1 MEQLRR
7 RGGAWVRAA
16 ENKISV
22 LPELLYS
29 CGFFAVAFLLAHSRA
44 AGAVSPLGFAF
55 AVAAPA
61 ERAVVAASGAAL
73 GYAFAAGDFLAVL
86 RALVTVLCIF
96 LIRAVFMRI
105 LLPKRHALL
114 AGVSAGLSC
123 LLTGAAV
130 LASRSFS
137 PAGLLQYG
145 SEALAAGALAPV
157 FSEGIACLLREA
169 PPQGLSRRQGISL
182 VVCGAALLTA
192 LGQYQIRGVTPAH
205 ILSVFLLLCAAMLAR
220 ESGGAVAGICIGAA
234 LFAANRQGNILVTF
248 CVGGLLAGLFAP
260 LARLAPAG
268 IFLLVSLFGALIGG
282 KSGGAA
288 LLFESAA
295 ACALFAA
302 LPQSVLKRA
311 AVYFRPERAAAP
323 DLGRQAQAALQR
335 AAAAMG
341 ELNRCVCEVAE
352 GLDKQEPQPLS
363 AERLSAYWQGS
374 VCVGCAAQGFCWEE
388 NRKDT
393 EAALESV
400 LQTLRGQGYVLP
412 ESFPVPFAQTCPRT
426 PELAAAAGR
435 CCLAQSAQRSA
446 QLRASQLRAVVTEQF
461 QNTRSLLCELAEGLE
476 KTPAR
481 EAERFWAEV
490 GLVQYTPENAAV
502 CGDYYAAFR
511 DANGNAAY
519 MLSDGMGTG
528 SRAAVDS
535 AMATELFVS
544 LAESGLSFDCA
555 LRLVNTALLVKSA
568 EESLATLD
576 IVSLDLTQ
584 GRAEFC
590 KAGAAASFVR
600 SGRRVLVLE
609 QASLPA
615 GILQEVQFA
624 RSGITLSAG
633 DAVLLV
639 SDGAVPEGSRSVQD
653 CLRRWQGGSAQELAE
668 CAAEAARSEAGER
681 ADDMTVLALVLH
693 DVDADCKGY
702 K

>member
-1 MEQLRR
+1 MEQLRG
-7 RGGAWVRAA
+7 RGGARMRTA
-16 ENKISV
+16 EKKITI
-22 LPELLYS
+22 LPELLHS
-29 CGFFAVAFLLAHSRA
+29 CGFFAAAFLLAHGPA
-44 AGAVSPLGFAF
+44 AGAIAPLGFAF
-55 AVAAPA
+55 VAAAPA

-96 LIRAVFMRI
+96 LIRAVFLRI
-105 LLPKRHALL
+105 LPPKRHTLL
-114 AGVSAGLSC
+114 AAVGAVLGCA
-123 LLTGAAV
+123 LTAAAV

-137 PAGLLQYG
+137 AAGLLQYG
-145 SEALAAGALAPV
+145 SEALAAGAFAPV
-157 FSEGIACLLREA
+157 FAEGMRILSREA
-169 PPQGLSRRQGISL
+169 PPQGIHRRQGISL
-182 VVCGAALLTA
+182 VICGAALLTV
-192 LGQYQIRGVTPAH
+192 LGQYRIRGVTPAH
-205 ILSVFLLLCAAMLAR
+205 ILCVFLLLCAVNLAQ

-268 IFLLVSLFGALIGG
+268 IFLLVSLFGAFIGG

-295 ACALFAA
+295 ACVLFAA
-302 LPQSVLKRA
+302 LPKSALQRTA
-311 AVYFRPERAAAP
+311 AYFRAESAPAPDSGERAQES
-323 DLGRQAQAALQR
+323 LRR

-341 ELNRCVCEVAE
+341 ELNRCVCTVAD
-352 GLDKQEPQPLS
+352 GLDKQGPQPLT
-363 AERLSAYWQGS
+363 AERLVAQLRES
-374 VCVGCAAQGFCWEE
+374 VCADCAALDFCWDE
-388 NRKDT
+388 NRKIT
-393 EAALESV
+393 ESALEAV

-412 ESFPVPFAQTCPRT
+412 ESFPTPFVQTCPRT
-426 PELAAAAGR
+426 PALAAAAGKLS
-435 CCLAQSAQRSA
+435 LAQSAQRS
-446 QLRASQLRAVVTEQF
+446 SQLRAAQLRTVVTEQF
-461 QNTRSLLCELAEGLE
+461 QSTRDLLCELAEGLSEIPE
-476 KTPAR
+476 KAP
-481 EAERFWAEV
+481 ERYCAQV
-490 GLVQYTPENAAV
+490 GLVQHTPNDTGV

-511 DANGNAAY
+511 DAQGNAAY

-544 LAESGLSFDCA
+544 LAESGLSFACA

-576 IVSLDLTQ
+576 IVSLDLAQ
-584 GRAEFC
+584 GRAEFY

-600 SGRRVLVLE
+600 RGRRVLLLE

-633 DAVLLV
+633 DAILLV
-639 SDGAVPEGSRSVQD
+639 SDGAVPEGSRSVQN

-668 CAAEAARSEAGER
+668 YAAEAARGEAGER

-693 DVDADCKGY
+693 EV
-702 K
+702 